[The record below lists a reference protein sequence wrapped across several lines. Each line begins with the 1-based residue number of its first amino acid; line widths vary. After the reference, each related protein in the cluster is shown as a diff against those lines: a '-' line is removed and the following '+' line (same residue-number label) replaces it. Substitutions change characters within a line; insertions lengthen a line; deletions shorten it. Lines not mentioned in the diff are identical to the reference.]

1 MLLRVRGDN
10 AKSTT
15 RWIFEACMPGGQGET
30 AEVSWLVSGDGFYV
44 VEDFASESESWL
56 RAGAL

>member
-1 MLLRVRGDN
+1 
-10 AKSTT
+10 
-15 RWIFEACMPGGQGET
+15 MPGGQGET
-30 AEVSWLVSGDGFYV
+30 AEVSWLVSGDGCYV